1 MAFLS
6 ELVFRL
12 WSFDVETSVKHVLKA
27 GVSLCSDSFD
37 ICIKKLRIL
46 ACFSQNI
53 LFLLTSHIFFKRMT
67 KDLINFIEIQELS
80 IVNPT
85 SSVAFD
91 NINKKS
97 ISEKIPRA
105 EIELNLSSKEVKG
118 SFFDINPA
126 ESERILLSKVDDHDS
141 NNIILAQILISYGYI
156 DKQGVSFIR
165 LDRSFWVGP
174 DLLPLIIHL
183 IPCVLRVELQNILL
197 WV

>member
-27 GVSLCSDSFD
+27 RIAFHSDSFG

-46 ACFSQNI
+46 ASFSQNI
-53 LFLLTSHIFFKRMT
+53 LFLLTGHIFFKRMT
-67 KDLINFIEIQELS
+67 KDLINFVKIQELS

-85 SSVAFD
+85 SSITFD
-91 NINKKS
+91 NIDEKS
-97 ISEKIPRA
+97 ISEKISRA

-118 SFFDINPA
+118 SFFDIDTA
-126 ESERILLSKVDDHDS
+126 EGERIFLSKVDDHDS

-165 LDRSFWVGP
+165 LDRSFWARP
-174 DLLPLIIHL
+174 NLLPLIIHL
-183 IPCVLRVELQNILL
+183 IPCVLREELRNILL